1 MVTKSIVLC
10 KATCWTQQLG
20 RCLHTSRRLGMRSRP
35 STQACLTRACA
46 EVMQGPG
53 ACVAMY
59 ACSPHMRA
67 AHVVCEG
74 SAAAARTCVP
84 GRRSDAPS
92 FVVTTHSC
100 ACRRS
105 SMPAHAAGVVG
116 ADKVP
121 RVERVFVDAA
131 CEAQRLSA
139 SQRASHARRT
149 ARSQAIASVS
159 PQAQG
164 GRPYTPPWHW
174 ALMHRSMCALRR
186 AGRAS
191 DHRPQLHHPHRV
203 LEEHVLDAVQPA
215 LPAPASGL
223 WRLGARARAFAAAP
237 AQDRAQGIPYPC
249 GHGRH
254 AGKRSGGS
262 FHAGPSCGARLA

>member
-1 MVTKSIVLC
+1 
-10 KATCWTQQLG
+10 
-20 RCLHTSRRLGMRSRP
+20 MRSRP

-215 LPAPASGL
+215 LPAQQAACGAWVRERVLSPQHRRKIGHKVFHTLAAMGAMQASAL
-223 WRLGARARAFAAAP
+223 AAP
-237 AQDRAQGIPYPC
+237 SMQGRPVAPGLPESQVVFLCIMYYYMYLMYYYIP
-249 GHGRH
+249 
-254 AGKRSGGS
+254 
-262 FHAGPSCGARLA
+262 